1 MNMTNDEREKQSLM
15 LKIVQKMDIMM
26 TSPEEEIVKQEA
38 NPVDMPPNFK
48 VDEDLGD
55 NDTKEPEP
63 HMYFIA
69 TGKCYVE
76 V

>member
-1 MNMTNDEREKQSLM
+1 
-15 LKIVQKMDIMM
+15 
-26 TSPEEEIVKQEA
+26 
-38 NPVDMPPNFK
+38 MPPNFR

-55 NDTKEPEP
+55 NDTKEPEA

-69 TGKCYVE
+69 LGKCSVE